1 MGRLRVDRLS
11 GPPAPLRTDDGRPL
25 AERCHRA
32 GSPLARLVGLLGT
45 PDLALDEALWLEPCS
60 SVHTVGL
67 RARIGCAFLD
77 ADGRAMRVVDPLPRA
92 RAAGC
97 RGARIVVECSA
108 GVLAAAGV
116 RAGDV
121 LTRG

>member
-1 MGRLRVDRLS
+1 MDGGRS
-11 GPPAPLRTDDGRPL
+11 L

-45 PDLALDEALWLEPCS
+45 SDMSADEALWLEPCS
-60 SVHTVGL
+60 RVHTVGL

-77 ADGRAMRVVDPLPRA
+77 ADGRVMHVVDPLRRR

-97 RGARIVVECSA
+97 RGARTVVECSA
-108 GVLAAAGV
+108 GVLTTAGV

-121 LTRG
+121 LRRG